1 MAKLILNKERLIEYM
16 EENNL
21 SQRDLAEIIGVDYT
35 TIFRVLKGQR
45 NPGVR
50 FVTGI
55 LENTNLK
62 FEDIFFTSN
71 LPEGGKKNS
80 QHRKER
86 GNG

>member
-1 MAKLILNKERLIEYM
+1 MARLILNREKLMEYM

-21 SQRDLAEIIGVDYT
+21 SQRDLAEVIGVDYT

-55 LENTNLK
+55 LENTDLK
-62 FEDIFFTSN
+62 FEDIFFISN
-71 LPEGGKKNS
+71 LPEGRNKNN
-80 QHRKER
+80 QQ
-86 GNG
+86 